1 MNERPD
7 NEGLEVT
14 VVDPAAPGDAPE
26 APAEVRV
33 STFRLVATLAVAG
46 ALAGLLIVLVNLHT
60 KPIIDEYRA
69 EQLRLAVYEV
79 LPGVANYRTLYRV
92 DDVLVSEVPAG
103 AKESDFRQ
111 AYVGYDE
118 DGELVGAAVSR
129 GESGFAD
136 VVLVIFGFEPDTG
149 ILLGKKVLE
158 SKETPGLGDK
168 IFKDLDFVQQFF
180 DRPQTPL
187 TAVKE
192 GTGKGLPG
200 EIDAITGA
208 TISSKVVVSIINN
221 GVADWRPLLQQA
233 DLAQPM
239 QDDNRPEEA
248 P

>member
-1 MNERPD
+1 MNERPE

-14 VVDPAAPGDAPE
+14 VVDPAAPGDAPD
-26 APAEVRV
+26 APEEVRV

-92 DDVLVSEVPAG
+92 DETLVAEVPAG

-118 DGELVGAAVSR
+118 SGELIGAAVSR

-233 DLAQPM
+233 DLEQPV
-239 QDDNRPEEA
+239 QDETRPEEA

>member
-1 MNERPD
+1 MNERPEK
-7 NEGLEVT
+7 EGLEVE
-14 VVDPAAPGDAPE
+14 VVDTAAQDAPV
-26 APAEVRV
+26 EVHV
-33 STFRLVATLAVAG
+33 STLRLVATLAVAG

-60 KPIIDEYRA
+60 KPIIDAYRA

-79 LPGVANYRTLYRV
+79 LPGVTTYRTLYRV
-92 DDVLVSEVPAG
+92 DDALLAEVPEG
-103 AKESDFRQ
+103 AKASDFRQ

-118 DGELVGAAVSR
+118 AGDLVGVAVSR

-136 VVLVIFGFEPDTG
+136 VVLVIFGFEPDSG

-168 IFKDLDFVQQFF
+168 IFKDLEFVQQFF

-187 TAVKE
+187 VAIKA

-221 GVADWRPLLQQA
+221 GIAEWQPLLNGA
-233 DLAQPM
+233 DLAQPA
-239 QDDNRPEEA
+239 PEEA
-248 P
+248 QP

>member
-92 DDVLVSEVPAG
+92 DDELLAEVPDG

-111 AYVGYDE
+111 AYIGYDE
-118 DGELVGAAVSR
+118 NGELVGAAVSR

-187 TAVKE
+187 NAVKE
-192 GTGKGLPG
+192 GAGKGLPG

-233 DLAQPM
+233 DLEQPM
-239 QDDNRPEEA
+239 QDDTRPEEA

>member
-1 MNERPD
+1 MNERPEK
-7 NEGLEVT
+7 EGIDVAVIDTAQPKQENNVPEEVH
-14 VVDPAAPGDAPE
+14 
-26 APAEVRV
+26 V
-33 STFRLVATLAVAG
+33 STLRLVATLAVAG
-46 ALAGLLIVLVNLHT
+46 AVAGLLLVLVNLHT
-60 KPIIDEYRA
+60 KPIIDAYRA

-92 DDVLVSEVPAG
+92 DDILEAEVPAG
-103 AKESDFRQ
+103 AKASDFRQ

-118 DGELVGAAVSR
+118 NGEMVGVAVSR

-168 IFKDLDFVQQFF
+168 IFKDQEFVDQFF

-187 TAVKE
+187 VAVKK
-192 GTGKGLPG
+192 GSGKGLPG

-221 GVADWRPLLQQA
+221 GVADWQPLLQQT
-233 DLAQPM
+233 DLAQTAT
-239 QDDNRPEEA
+239 EEA

>member
-1 MNERPD
+1 MSDRPESEGIDVKVVDTAAPD
-7 NEGLEVT
+7 NGQ
-14 VVDPAAPGDAPE
+14 D
-26 APAEVRV
+26 APAEEQV
-33 STFRLVATLAVAG
+33 STLRLVATLAVAG

-60 KPIIDEYRA
+60 KPIIDKYRA

-79 LPGVANYRTLYRV
+79 LPGVTNYRTLYRV
-92 DDVLVSEVPAG
+92 DDALAAEVPAG
-103 AKESDFRQ
+103 AKETDFRQ
-111 AYVGYDE
+111 AYIGYD
-118 DGELVGAAVSR
+118 DNGDMVGVAVSR

-136 VVLVIFGFEPDTG
+136 IVLVIFGFEPDTG

-168 IFKDLDFVQQFF
+168 IFKDVEFVQQFF

-187 TAVKE
+187 KAIKA

-221 GVADWRPLLQQA
+221 GIADWRPLLQQT
-233 DLAQPM
+233 DLSQTT
-239 QDDNRPEEA
+239 PEEA

>member
-1 MNERPD
+1 MSERPQG
-7 NEGLEVT
+7 EGLDVK
-14 VVDPAAPGDAPE
+14 VVDTATPADAGE
-26 APAEVRV
+26 APQEVRV

-92 DDVLVSEVPAG
+92 GDDLLSEVPAG

-118 DGELVGAAVSR
+118 SGDLIGVAVSR

-168 IFKDLDFVQQFF
+168 IFKDAAFVKQFF

-187 TAVKE
+187 TSVKA
-192 GTGKGLPG
+192 GAGKGLPG

-221 GVADWRPLLQQA
+221 GVADWRPLLQRTDLGQA
-233 DLAQPM
+233 T
-239 QDDNRPEEA
+239 PEEA

>member
-7 NEGLEVT
+7 SEHIDVK
-14 VVDPAAPGDAPE
+14 VVDTAQ
-26 APAEVRV
+26 AETQNDVPQEQHV

-60 KPIIDEYRA
+60 KPIIDAYRA

-79 LPGVANYRTLYRV
+79 LPGVVNYRTLYRV
-92 DDVLVSEVPAG
+92 DDDLMDEVPDG
-103 AKESDFRQ
+103 AKATDFRQ

-118 DGELVGAAVSR
+118 NGDLIGAAVSR

-168 IFKDLDFVQQFF
+168 IFKDMEFVQQFF

-187 TAVKE
+187 KAIKA

-221 GVADWRPLLQQA
+221 GVADWQPLLQQT
-233 DLAQPM
+233 DLQNTDPGQATT
-239 QDDNRPEEA
+239 EEA

>member
-1 MNERPD
+1 MNERLKSD
-7 NEGLEVT
+7 EIEVT
-14 VVDPAAPGDAPE
+14 VVDPEVQQEPE
-26 APAEVRV
+26 ESRV
-33 STFRLVATLAVAG
+33 STLRLVATLAIAG
-46 ALAGLLIVLVNLHT
+46 ALAGLLIVMVNLHT
-60 KPIIDEYRA
+60 KPIIDVYRA

-79 LPGVANYRTLYRV
+79 LPGVTNYRTLYRV
-92 DDVLVSEVPAG
+92 DDTLVSEVPAG
-103 AKESDFRQ
+103 AKASDFRQ
-111 AYVGYDE
+111 AYVGYDD
-118 DGELVGAAVSR
+118 DGDLVGVAVSR

-149 ILLGKKVLE
+149 IVLGKKVLE

-187 TAVKE
+187 KAIKA

-221 GVADWRPLLQQA
+221 GVAEWQPLLEQVNLEQT
-233 DLAQPM
+233 L
-239 QDDNRPEEA
+239 PEEA
-248 P
+248 Q

>member
-1 MNERPD
+1 MSDRPESDGIDVKVVDTAAPQPD
-7 NEGLEVT
+7 NANGQ
-14 VVDPAAPGDAPE
+14 D
-26 APAEVRV
+26 APAEEQV

-46 ALAGLLIVLVNLHT
+46 VLAGLLIVLVNLHT

-79 LPGVANYRTLYRV
+79 LPGVASYRTLYRV
-92 DDVLVSEVPAG
+92 GDTLEAEVPAG
-103 AKESDFRQ
+103 AKATDFRQ
-111 AYVGYDE
+111 EYTCYDDSGQMVG
-118 DGELVGAAVSR
+118 VAVSR

-136 VVLVIFGFEPDTG
+136 IVLVIFGFEPDTG

-168 IFKDLDFVQQFF
+168 IFKDLEFVQQFF

-187 TAVKE
+187 KAIKA

-221 GVADWRPLLQQA
+221 GIADWRPLLQQA
-233 DLAQPM
+233 DLDQM
-239 QDDNRPEEA
+239 TPEEA

>member
-1 MNERPD
+1 MNERLKPD
-7 NEGLEVT
+7 AIEVT
-14 VVDPAAPGDAPE
+14 VVDPEAQQEPE
-26 APAEVRV
+26 QSRV
-33 STFRLVATLAVAG
+33 STLRLVATLAIAG
-46 ALAGLLIVLVNLHT
+46 ALAGLLIVIVNLHT
-60 KPIIDEYRA
+60 KPIIDVYRA

-79 LPGVANYRTLYRV
+79 LPGVTNYRTVYRV
-92 DDVLVSEVPAG
+92 DDALVSEVPAG
-103 AKESDFRQ
+103 SKASDYRQ
-111 AYVGYDE
+111 AYIGYD
-118 DGELVGAAVSR
+118 DNGELVGVAVSR

-187 TAVKE
+187 KAIKA

-221 GVADWRPLLQQA
+221 GVADWQPLLQQI
-233 DLAQPM
+233 DLGQEI
-239 QDDNRPEEA
+239 PEEA

>member
-1 MNERPD
+1 MSERPK
-7 NEGLEVT
+7 NEGLDVQT
-14 VVDPAAPGDAPE
+14 IDPAAPPPPE
-26 APAEVRV
+26 AGEVPVDKPV

-46 ALAGLLIVLVNLHT
+46 ALAGLLIVVVNLHT

-69 EQLRLAVYEV
+69 EQLKLAVYEV
-79 LPGVANYRTLYRV
+79 LPGTANYRTLYRV
-92 DDVLVSEVPAG
+92 DGALVDEVPAG
-103 AKESDFRQ
+103 AKASDFRQ
-111 AYVGYDE
+111 AYIGYD
-118 DGELVGAAVSR
+118 DNGDLVGVAVSR

-168 IFKDLDFVQQFF
+168 IFKDQDFVQQFF

-187 TAVKE
+187 KAIKA
-192 GTGKGLPG
+192 GSGKGLPG

-221 GVADWRPLLQQA
+221 GVAEWRPLLEQT
-233 DLAQPM
+233 DLAPVA
-239 QDDNRPEEA
+239 PEEA

>member
-1 MNERPD
+1 MNERPE
-7 NEGLEVT
+7 NEGIDVK
-14 VVDPAAPGDAPE
+14 VVDSASGAAPDAPVDK
-26 APAEVRV
+26 PV

-60 KPIIDEYRA
+60 KPIIDVYRA
-69 EQLRLAVYEV
+69 EQLKLAVYEV
-79 LPGVANYRTLYRV
+79 LPGVTSYRTLYRM
-92 DDVLVSEVPAG
+92 DDELLSEVPAG

-111 AYVGYDE
+111 AYIGYD
-118 DGELVGAAVSR
+118 DNGELVGVAVSR

-168 IFKDLDFVQQFF
+168 IFKDQEFVQQFF

-187 TAVKE
+187 TAIKA

-221 GVADWRPLLQQA
+221 GVAEWQPLLQQS
-233 DLAQPM
+233 DLGQIQA
-239 QDDNRPEEA
+239 EEA

>member
-1 MNERPD
+1 MNERPGQ
-7 NEGLEVT
+7 EGLEVT
-14 VVDPAAPGDAPE
+14 VVDTAAPNEAGGVPE
-26 APAEVRV
+26 QKNV
-33 STFRLVATLAVAG
+33 STLRLVATLAVAG

-92 DDVLVSEVPAG
+92 EGELVSEVPAG

-111 AYVGYDE
+111 AYVGYD
-118 DGELVGAAVSR
+118 DNGELIGVAVSR

-136 VVLVIFGFEPDTG
+136 VVLVIFGFEPDSG

-168 IFKDLDFVQQFF
+168 IFKDRDFVQQFF

-187 TAVKE
+187 TAIKA

-221 GVADWRPLLQQA
+221 GVADWQPLLQQT
-233 DLAQPM
+233 DLGPATA
-239 QDDNRPEEA
+239 EEA

>member
-1 MNERPD
+1 MNERPEK
-7 NEGLEVT
+7 EGIDVT
-14 VVDPAAPGDAPE
+14 VVDTGAESPAPDAPVDK
-26 APAEVRV
+26 PV

-60 KPIIDEYRA
+60 KPIIDVYRA

-79 LPGVANYRTLYRV
+79 LPGVADYRTLYRV
-92 DDVLVSEVPAG
+92 DDELLPDVPAG
-103 AKESDFRQ
+103 AKASDFRQ
-111 AYVGYDE
+111 AYIGYDE
-118 DGELVGAAVSR
+118 NGELVGAAVSR

-136 VVLVIFGFEPDTG
+136 VVLVIFGFEPGTG

-187 TAVKE
+187 TAVKA
-192 GTGKGLPG
+192 GSGKGLPG

-221 GVADWRPLLQQA
+221 GVADWQPLLQQA
-233 DLAQPM
+233 DLGQSM
-239 QDDNRPEEA
+239 PEEA